1 MLQLKKWKQKLYMS
15 DITGLNAFWNLFFII
30 ASSLKF
36 AYGHPNQMLMFY
48 IVFAVSYYSL

>member
-1 MLQLKKWKQKLYMS
+1 MLYVRYYRVKCILKP
-15 DITGLNAFWNLFFII
+15 FFFFII
-30 ASSLKF
+30 VSSLKF